1 MAQSKWFNAGGAL
14 IYHALQL
21 QKGINVIDHIRRAK
35 LRIIELEMLT
45 GITADEK
52 KKNMSMKEAFWLVYD
67 KLPFGMFSGTQ
78 FAKQCIF
85 LTGRLDAHKDSVIR
99 VLREFRE
106 EGLINAPNIEAP
118 FKSLYMKMELDIA
131 A

>member
-85 LTGRLDAHKDSVIR
+85 LTGRLDAHKDSILR
-99 VLREFRE
+99 PLREFRDD
-106 EGLINAPNIEAP
+106 GWINCPNRGAKQHSIYE
-118 FKSLYMKMELDIA
+118 KMEV
-131 A
+131 

>member
-85 LTGRLDAHKDSVIR
+85 LTGKLDAHKDSILR
-99 VLREFRE
+99 PLREFRDD
-106 EGLINAPNIEAP
+106 GWINCPNRGAKQYSIYE
-118 FKSLYMKMELDIA
+118 KMEV
-131 A
+131 